1 MYYTEIAKR
10 AGIEGKVI
18 VSAIIDKNGNV
29 ANAEIYVS
37 LSDDLDQIALKAVKE
52 LKFFPGKQ
60 EVNL

>member
-10 AGIEGKVI
+10 AGIEGRVI

-29 ANAEIYVS
+29 ANVEIYVS

-52 LKFFPGKQ
+52 F
-60 EVNL
+60 EIYSRDAER